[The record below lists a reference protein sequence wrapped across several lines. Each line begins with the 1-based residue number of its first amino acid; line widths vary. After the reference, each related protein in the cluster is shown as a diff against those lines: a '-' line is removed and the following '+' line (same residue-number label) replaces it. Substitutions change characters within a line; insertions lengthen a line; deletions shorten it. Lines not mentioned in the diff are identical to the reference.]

1 MPFLHFP
8 WQETLAVWGSTFQ
21 EALTV
26 AVITSTD
33 SMYICSHV
41 ETANTSGKRVCV
53 MAVLQLPPPPHTH
66 APPHRETR
74 QQEKSRRETESVTF
88 VLIFRYD
95 THVYPPPSPL
105 THTREGQHH
114 KVLGHISGKSGT
126 WEVCCV
132 FNPHGEKTLHC
143 PFFISMV
150 FTLCTKSAWL
160 HIWKERIGTRI
171 TFPQGKHRI
180 QDCFQMCQEDRLPF
194 IGFLCMLKIRENCH
208 VKNLSFHTYLSF
220 FYTRA

>member
-33 SMYICSHV
+33 SMYICSRG

-53 MAVLQLPPPPHTH
+53 MAVLPTATPSPYPRPSPQGNT
-66 APPHRETR
+66 AA
-74 QQEKSRRETESVTF
+74 EKSRRETESVTF
-88 VLIFRYD
+88 VLIFCYD

-105 THTREGQHH
+105 THTREGQYH

-150 FTLCTKSAWL
+150 FTLLHQKRML

-194 IGFLCMLKIRENCH
+194 IGFLCML
-208 VKNLSFHTYLSF
+208 
-220 FYTRA
+220 